1 MNFSKSEMATYLFCA
16 TLPSTKTTPLT
27 IMEWNTLVT
36 SLANHNSYPEVL
48 LHLSEE
54 ELSNMLSNSTQAQK
68 ERIIKKVLARKQLG
82 IAMVELEEIANQGFN
97 VVFRSQMPKRLKRLE
112 LKLRP
117 AFYYSVGDLNIL
129 NSEHTLGVVGAR
141 DAKQEELAQVY
152 EICKQAAYY
161 NIVVISGGA
170 AGVDST
176 ATNAALENGGRAVIF
191 PSVGI
196 GSLIKNKAMR
206 HYIQNGQLLILS
218 TQPIHA
224 AFTGKYAMERNKFIH
239 STGDAVLV
247 GASQISG
254 AKRSGTWEG
263 VLENIRAQ
271 WSPLYTTGQSI
282 GVLELLK
289 MNKAQEFT
297 SLNNIY
303 PLHEQLCGIF
313 NQRLQSV
320 IDEGIYAGLSM
331 ETIVELLQ
339 KKMDNFK
346 EIQHL
351 TVSNKEKSTLDSVKP
366 TNTDKLIIVKDE
378 LDNDYL
384 HDIEKEKKAS
394 NEKIELE
401 IE

>member
-1 MNFSKSEMATYLFCA
+1 
-16 TLPSTKTTPLT
+16 
-27 IMEWNTLVT
+27 
-36 SLANHNSYPEVL
+36 
-48 LHLSEE
+48 
-54 ELSNMLSNSTQAQK
+54 
-68 ERIIKKVLARKQLG
+68 
-82 IAMVELEEIANQGFN
+82 MVELEEIANQGFN
-97 VVFRSQMPKRLKRLE
+97 VIFRSRMPKRLKRLE

-129 NSEHTLGVVGAR
+129 NSDHTLGVVGAR

-152 EICKQAAYY
+152 EVCKQAAYH

-176 ATNAALENGGRAVIF
+176 ATKAALENGGRAVIF

-196 GSLIKNKAMR
+196 GSLIKNKATR
-206 HYIQNGQLLILS
+206 NYIQNGQLLILS

-224 AFTGKYAMERNKFIH
+224 TFTGKYAMERNKFIH
-239 STGDAVLV
+239 STGDAVLI

-254 AKRSGTWEG
+254 TKRSGTWEG

-271 WSPLYTTGQSI
+271 WSPLYTVGHSI

-289 MNKAQEFT
+289 TNKAQAFT
-297 SLNNIY
+297 SLNDIY

-320 IDEGIYAGLSM
+320 MDEGINAGLSM

-339 KKMDNFK
+339 KKIDNFK
-346 EIQHL
+346 EIQHPS
-351 TVSNKEKSTLDSVKP
+351 VNNKEKLTLDSVKS
-366 TNTDKLIIVKDE
+366 TDTDKLITVKDE
-378 LDNDYL
+378 LDNHYL
-384 HDIEKEKKAS
+384 HDKEVGSIRDTLNIADKDHNNENAVQTSKDKSNIKKEKKVS
-394 NEKIELE
+394 NEQIELE